1 MVQKHLL
8 QLNQE
13 VFDMNLK
20 NMIMAT
26 NINSHYGKQQSDYG
40 NNRVFEE
47 KLQLNLENLIV
58 IINDMLVNSFE
69 LDLITLVN
77 QLLDVEKSDDGPKS
91 SYFGIV
97 DTILGFPKMDYYL
110 YQSQWLDVKEHPMV
124 KIAPHWAWDDKT
136 KRDFVIKNGK
146 ITLRIY
152 SNARKIPS

>member
-1 MVQKHLL
+1 
-8 QLNQE
+8 
-13 VFDMNLK
+13 
-20 NMIMAT
+20 MAT

-77 QLLDVEKSDDGPKS
+77 QLLDMEKKSNDDSPKS

-97 DTILGFPKMDYYL
+97 DTIGFPKMDYYL

-124 KIAPHWAWDDKT
+124 KIAHHIEHEM
-136 KRDFVIKNGK
+136 IKLK
-146 ITLRIY
+146 EILL
-152 SNARKIPS
+152 SKMEK